1 MLLPNAVVD
10 GIVSGT
16 VTRVYR
22 RWDVP
27 RAKAGGTQL
36 TRSGVVAIDAVRVIA
51 DIGLLTEADALAS
64 GEKSLA
70 SLVKWLMKRPDD
82 RIFEVTVHYAGPDPR
97 LALRA
102 EVPTEDELIAIDKA
116 LDRMDAAKP
125 SGPWTRFI
133 LDWIRQNPAVVSKV
147 LAGVLDRDLQPM
159 KTDIRKLKTLG
170 LTISLDVGYRLSPRG
185 EAYLDWYASRD
196 QARRQTKIA
205 VPGNN
210 SPRSRDH

>member
-10 GIVSGT
+10 GIVTGA

-27 RAKAGGTQL
+27 RAKPGGTQL
-36 TRSGVVAIDAVRVIA
+36 TRSGVVAIDAVREIP
-51 DIGLLTEADALAS
+51 DIGLITEADALAS
-64 GEKSLA
+64 GENNLA

-82 RIFEVTVHYAGPDPR
+82 RIFEVTLHYAGPDPR

-102 EVPTEDELIAIDKA
+102 EVPTDDELVAIDRA

-133 LDWIRQNPAVVSKV
+133 LGWIRDNPAVVSKV
-147 LAGVLDRDLQPM
+147 LASLLDRDLQPM
-159 KTDIRKLKTLG
+159 KTDIRKLKALG
-170 LTISLDVGYRLSPRG
+170 LTISLDVGYQLSPRG
-185 EAYLDWYASRD
+185 EAYLDWRA
-196 QARRQTKIA
+196 AR
-205 VPGNN
+205 
-210 SPRSRDH
+210 S